1 MLDGFEDLGGV
12 QPDNDLPED
21 YPLENRAIRVK
32 ALILLLVFLV
42 PTIIFLVE
50 IATGGVSLFWRET
63 IVPYLPQLDRIVNF

>member
-21 YPLENRAIRVK
+21 YPLENRGIRVK
-32 ALILLLVFLV
+32 ALLLLLVFLI

-50 IATGGVSLFWRET
+50 IATGGISLFWRET
-63 IVPYLPQLDRIVNF
+63 IEPFLPQLDRIVNF